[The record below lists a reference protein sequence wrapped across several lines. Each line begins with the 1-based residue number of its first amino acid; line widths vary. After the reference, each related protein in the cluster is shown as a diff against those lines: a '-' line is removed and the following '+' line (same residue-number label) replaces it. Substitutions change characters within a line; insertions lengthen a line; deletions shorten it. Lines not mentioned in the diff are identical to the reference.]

1 MDTLLEKAREFIAGK
16 EWSVTLIV
24 ELHKFL
30 LKGSVNDEHSV
41 ILTILRT
48 IRDAEVL
55 ESESTEKVLTKLPW
69 NDYKKIVVE
78 ICPAIHAAFA
88 DPMKELNILLGEVE
102 DIFEMPRPSSASAS
116 GPAAEVPVLSCLG
129 RLFSLLFPSKVKSAS
144 PVVPVDNTREGLEIR
159 SALPALPGSVDSP
172 VSSPPDL
179 SGSPGLSCSPDL
191 SGVSL
196 KP

>member
-102 DIFEMPRPSSASAS
+102 DIFEMPRPSSAS
-116 GPAAEVPVLSCLG
+116 GPAPGAEVPVLSCLG

-144 PVVPVDNTREGLEIR
+144 PVVPVDNTRGGLEIR
-159 SALPALPGSVDSP
+159 SALPALPGSVDSS

>member
-78 ICPAIHAAFA
+78 VCPAIHAAFA

-102 DIFEMPRPSSASAS
+102 DIFEMPRPSSASA
-116 GPAAEVPVLSCLG
+116 PASEVPVLSCWG
-129 RLFSLLFPSKVKSAS
+129 RLFSLLFPSTVKNAS
-144 PVVPVDNTREGLEIR
+144 PVVPVDNTRGGLEIR
-159 SALPALPGSVDSP
+159 SALPALPGSVDGPDGSQ
-172 VSSPPDL
+172 PDL
-179 SGSPGLSCSPDL
+179 CSPPDL

-196 KP
+196 KA

>member
-78 ICPAIHAAFA
+78 VCPAIHAAFA

-102 DIFEMPRPSSASAS
+102 DIFEMPRPSSAS

-144 PVVPVDNTREGLEIR
+144 PVVPVDNTRGGLEIR

-172 VSSPPDL
+172 DL
-179 SGSPGLSCSPDL
+179 SGSPGLSCSPVLSSPPDL

-196 KP
+196 KA

>member
-102 DIFEMPRPSSASAS
+102 DIFEMPRPSSASA
-116 GPAAEVPVLSCLG
+116 PAAEVPVLSCLG

-159 SALPALPGSVDSP
+159 SALPALPGSVDS
-172 VSSPPDL
+172 SDL
-179 SGSPGLSCSPDL
+179 SGSPGLSCSPVLSSPPDL

-196 KP
+196 KA